1 MIVKVHGLKLFLL
14 FFLLPVG
21 VCIDAYMMIGSEL
34 YLVRVNLLIT
44 HS

>member
-14 FFLLPVG
+14 FLLPVG

-34 YLVRVNLLIT
+34 YLVRVNSLIT